1 MKWFKKKRIQLT
13 GMTWYDVTVE
23 QFQRIQGLDLKDMD
37 GQIEAASILLG
48 INSDDMTWKDFCK
61 ELRRLDFLNDPMP
74 NTIVRKSYVLN
85 GRKYNCL
92 YDLQDLSVARYM
104 DFSKLGPTNDLVKIL
119 AVFLIPEGKEYGEDL
134 DQVYE
139 DIKTMNI
146 VEAKGI
152 FNFFMLEFRVC
163 IETMK
168 DFSVKALRNSP
179 ELQKLVS
186 QAMESYSMLE
196 QQLSGLD

>member
-1 MKWFKKKRIQLT
+1 MKWFKKKMSQLT

-48 INSDDMTWKDFCK
+48 INSDDMTWKEFCK
-61 ELRRLDFLNDPMP
+61 ELRKLDFLNEPMP

-92 YDLQDLSVARYM
+92 YDIQDLSVARYM
-104 DFSKLGPTNDLVKIL
+104 DFSKLAPTNDLVKIL

-152 FNFFMLEFRVC
+152 FNFFILEFRAC
-163 IETMK
+163 IRVMK
-168 DFSVKALRNSP
+168 DFSVKALRKSP
-179 ELQKLVS
+179 ELQRLVS
-186 QAMESYSMLE
+186 QTMESSFMLE